1 MITVAERLLKDT
13 CGMMNTFES
22 NLGIEVSLPALYP
35 NGEHVVVVLRELDQE
50 NVLLHDGGFSLQAIS
65 SMGLSLQKNAIKHI
79 IEYAARMGCSFEN
92 GRVTRKC
99 PATKVAAAAMTVSNV
114 CLYVASQFQVMQEP
128 KKDFDSIVRE
138 ALSKKLSEDMVT
150 PNYSIIGASG
160 GKYSVTAAI
169 LLPNNEKPK
178 AIIEAISTPKSVSG
192 RFRHLYDIKA
202 NIEYSSVERIAV
214 YDDAETFHQHDY
226 LLLQDVSNVVAF
238 ADLNKRVESY
248 A

>member
-1 MITVAERLLKDT
+1 MISIAEQLLKDT

-35 NGEHVVVVLRELDQE
+35 NGEHVVVILRAIDGE

-65 SMGLSLQKNAIKHI
+65 PMGLSLQKNAIKHI
-79 IEYAARMGCSFEN
+79 IQYAARMGCSFEN

-99 PATKVAAAAMTVSNV
+99 PTTKVAAAAMTVSNV
-114 CLYVASQFQVMQEP
+114 CLYVASQFQVMQEV

-138 ALSKKLSEDMVT
+138 ALSKKLSEDVVT
-150 PNYSIIGASG
+150 PNYSVLGASG
-160 GKYSVTAAI
+160 GKYNITAAI
-169 LLPNNEKPK
+169 LMPHDDKPR

-202 NIEYSSVERIAV
+202 NAEYSKVERIAV
-214 YDDAETFHQHDY
+214 YDDTETFHQHDY

-238 ADLNKRVESY
+238 ADFYKRVEAY